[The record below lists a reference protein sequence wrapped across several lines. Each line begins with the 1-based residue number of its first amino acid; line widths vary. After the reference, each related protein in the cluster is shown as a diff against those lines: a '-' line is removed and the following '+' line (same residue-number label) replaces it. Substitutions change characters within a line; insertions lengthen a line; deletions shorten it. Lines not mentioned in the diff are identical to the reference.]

1 MLIGLPEM
9 TQEME
14 NLVTPETP
22 VAEQVP
28 APETAI
34 AEATPAAPS
43 ADPLEPLRAKM
54 RAKEHVQAR
63 VVRWQRNGLDV
74 TLEAGEGM
82 STVPAFMPNDN
93 IDRDPNRN
101 VANYFGKT
109 VPVIITNVRDE
120 KITV

>member
-1 MLIGLPEM
+1 M

-22 VAEQVP
+22 VTEQV
-28 APETAI
+28 AALGTATPETAPQT
-34 AEATPAAPS
+34 AS
-43 ADPLEPLRAKM
+43 AVDPLEPFRAKM

-74 TLEAGEGM
+74 MLEGETGAPM
-82 STVPAFMPNDN
+82 VQAFMPNDN

-109 VPVIITNVRDE
+109 VPVVITNVRDG
-120 KITV
+120 KI